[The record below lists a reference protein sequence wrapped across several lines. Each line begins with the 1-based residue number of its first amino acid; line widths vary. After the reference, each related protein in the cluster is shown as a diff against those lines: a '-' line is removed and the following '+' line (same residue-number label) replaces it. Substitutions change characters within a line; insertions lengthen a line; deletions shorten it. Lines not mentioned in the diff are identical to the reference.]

1 MRVAIEAASLALS
14 SGGLQ
19 RYTSELSLALA
30 CCFPTDEFYL
40 TSDQPFRMPAGALPN
55 LKRGGGPAN
64 ALERRWWLWGLA
76 REMRRLNADLVHGPD
91 FAVPYISGRPSVLT
105 LHDLSPWMDRRWH
118 GAAARVRHRT
128 PVLLE
133 MGIATI
139 VITPSESVRKQA
151 MERFRLRPE
160 RVVAVPEAAA
170 PWFTPADVGHAL
182 ACLPAGLGT
191 LPTRRYFLFVG
202 TLEPRKNLAAL
213 VDAWRE
219 VRRGHAQDHADDHA
233 QDHAVDLVLAGR
245 RRADY
250 PPLPEEPGLQILGEV
265 RDEQLPALYSGALAF
280 VYPSLYEGFG
290 LPVLEA
296 MQCGACVIASRA
308 VAEAAGDAAIYADG
322 PAELARSMRELLEHP
337 EGAPEWRARSLAR
350 AREFTWERTARA
362 TYEVY
367 REARKRYG
375 R

>member
-14 SGGLQ
+14 SGGLA

-30 CCFPTDEFYL
+30 RCFSADEFYL
-40 TSDQPFRMPAGALPN
+40 TSDQPFRMPPGAQPN
-55 LKRGGGPAN
+55 LKRGIGPAN

-76 REMRRLNADLVHGPD
+76 REMRRLHADLVHGPD

-118 GAAARVRHRT
+118 GDAARVRRRT

-133 MGIATI
+133 MGVATM
-139 VITPSESVRKQA
+139 VITPSETVRKQA
-151 MERFRLRPE
+151 LERFRLRPE
-160 RVVAVPEAAA
+160 RVVAIPEAAA
-170 PWFTPADVGHAL
+170 PWFAPVKVAHAL
-182 ACLPAGLGT
+182 ACP
-191 LPTRRYFLFVG
+191 PYFLFVG
-202 TLEPRKNLAAL
+202 TLEPRKNIAAL
-213 VDAWRE
+213 VEAWRE
-219 VRRGHAQDHADDHA
+219 VRRDR
-233 QDHAVDLVLAGR
+233 AVDLVLAGR
-245 RRADY
+245 RRADC
-250 PPLPEEPGLQILGEV
+250 PPLPDDPGLRILGEV
-265 RDEQLPALYSGALAF
+265 PDERLAALYSGATAF

-308 VAEAAGDAAIYADG
+308 VMEAAGGAAIYADG
-322 PAELARSMRELLEHP
+322 PVELARAMRELLEHP
-337 EGAPEWRARSLAR
+337 EIAPEWRARSLAR

-367 REARKRYG
+367 LEARRRFG